1 VFGGFVEGVPTSVAD
16 HREWWA
22 SVGSL
27 VFLLL
32 VPGTVAGWVPYW
44 LTGWHVDPPF
54 FGLQSLRVGGAIF
67 ILVGLVSLV
76 DSFVR
81 FALVGLGTPA
91 PVAPPSMLVVS
102 GQYRHVRNPMYVAV
116 LLILIGQSLLLGSI
130 AVLRY
135 CLLVWVFFHA
145 FVRLYEEPTL
155 TARFGPSYEAYRKHV
170 GRWWPRIRPWS
181 G

>member
-1 VFGGFVEGVPTSVAD
+1 MEGVLTSLTERRA
-16 HREWWA
+16 WWA

-44 LTGWHVDPPF
+44 LTGWRVDAPF

-67 ILVGLVSLV
+67 ILVGLASLV

-81 FALVGLGTPA
+81 FAFVGLGTPA
-91 PVAPPSMLVVS
+91 PVAPPSKLVVS

-116 LLILIGQSLLLGSI
+116 LLILIGQSLLLGSVPI
-130 AVLRY
+130 LRY
-135 CLLVWVFFHA
+135 CVLVWAFFHA
-145 FVRLYEEPTL
+145 FVLLYEEPTL
-155 TARFGPSYEAYRKHV
+155 AARFGPSYEAYRRHV